1 MTDNSETSVVKLEE
15 VGVVR
20 GGNVILSDINWE
32 VHKGECWG
40 VLGPNSAGKSTLMAV
55 LSGYVWASRGKVAV
69 LGCVF
74 GQTDIAAL
82 RKRIGLIEPSR
93 MPAFVPSMTVRQLI
107 TTGLYSTVLLPGWE
121 EPSRRQKEKV
131 ERQMEQF
138 RLGRFAETSFRTLST
153 GEQTRVLIARALIS
167 SPELIILD
175 EPTVGL
181 DIGSRAEIVEEMD
194 RILDAGNKPTLIV
207 VSHHLDELPGKIDN
221 IMLLKDGRIFDK
233 GSPDEMITSRKLSKV
248 YECPVEV
255 IKNKGR
261 YLSSVNPGSDE
272 N

>member
-1 MTDNSETSVVKLEE
+1 
-15 VGVVR
+15 
-20 GGNVILSDINWE
+20 
-32 VHKGECWG
+32 
-40 VLGPNSAGKSTLMAV
+40 MAV
-55 LSGYVWASRGKVAV
+55 LSGYVWASEGRVAV
-69 LGCVF
+69 LGQVF

-82 RKRIGLIEPSR
+82 RQRIGLIEPSR

-107 TTGLYSTVLLPGWE
+107 TTGLYSTILLPGWKQ
-121 EPSRRQKEKV
+121 PTRQQKEQV

-138 RLGRFAETSFRTLST
+138 RLEKFAQTSFRTLST

-167 SPELIILD
+167 NPELIIFD

-181 DIGSRAEIVEEMD
+181 DIGSRAEIVSQMD
-194 RILDAGNKPTLIV
+194 RILEAENNPTLIV

-233 GSPDEMITSRKLSKV
+233 GSPDKMITSRKLSAV

-255 IKNKGR
+255 VKNGGR
-261 YLSSVNPGSDE
+261 YLSSVDLGTDE
-272 N
+272 G